1 MLLARGGLGAV
12 IDARGSSLSG
22 GERRRIALA
31 RAILKPAPVLLL
43 DEPTAHLDAVSEA
56 RLITAI
62 ARTCAGRTTI
72 IATHSAKL
80 AAIADLVID
89 LGDRT

>member
-1 MLLARGGLGAV
+1 M
-12 IDARGSSLSG
+12 
-22 GERRRIALA
+22 
-31 RAILKPAPVLLL
+31 LLL
-43 DEPTAHLDAVSEA
+43 DEPTAHLDAASEA
-56 RLITAI
+56 RLIAAI